1 MTFRPVIRVVARPLT
16 HDDPSPRL
24 GVEEALDHLVP
35 LEVLALSTGVVHPD
49 TLERDVLLLVV
60 EPTGLGRVAGEEDQ
74 RGDAE
79 DDGAGRGSAW
89 RHFNKVIRKVIRK
102 ELGRRNRSGPLTS
115 HRRRQR

>member
-1 MTFRPVIRVVARPLT
+1 
-16 HDDPSPRL
+16 
-24 GVEEALDHLVP
+24 
-35 LEVLALSTGVVHPD
+35 
-49 TLERDVLLLVV
+49 
-60 EPTGLGRVAGEEDQ
+60 VAGEEDQ